1 MKQIFSLRRL
11 GLERTG
17 LLAFFL
23 VAITDIISVISIFI
37 PGSPFLSWISDD
49 EKHELTDKTETIIN
63 DNYQE
68 LKQDRQSNIAHVT
81 LLMTGIILGR
91 FGMLY

>member
-1 MKQIFSLRRL
+1 M
-11 GLERTG
+11 ERTG

-49 EKHELTDKTETIIN
+49 EKHELTDKTETNIN
-63 DNYQE
+63 DNFDLQNE
-68 LKQDRQSNIAHVT
+68 SQKEAAFPSGGHGGL
-81 LLMTGIILGR
+81 TGISVFYWLTAAAAAPGA
-91 FGMLY
+91 